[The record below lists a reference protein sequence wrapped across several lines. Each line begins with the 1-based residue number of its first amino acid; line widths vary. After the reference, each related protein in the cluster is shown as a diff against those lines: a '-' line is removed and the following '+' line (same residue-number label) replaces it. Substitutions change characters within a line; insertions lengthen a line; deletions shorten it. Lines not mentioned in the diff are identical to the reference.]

1 MTQHAPEA
9 LEREPLDPG
18 TEAPDE
24 PGPVESSSAD
34 WVAAPPSTD
43 EQEPDPDEEGRL
55 DVDALPGG
63 LRAALEAVLMVV
75 DEPVTASALASAL
88 ERDTLEVESA
98 LEAIAADDA
107 EARRGFQLS
116 CISGGWRYYSRHD
129 LAPVIERFLVDG
141 QRSRLSQAALETL
154 AVIAY
159 RQPVSRA
166 RVSGVRGVN
175 VDGVVRTLLT
185 RGLITEVG
193 VDDDHG
199 AVLYGTTPY
208 FLQRLGLRSLEDLPP
223 LAPYLPEADILDHLI
238 QEGDA

>member
-1 MTQHAPEA
+1 M
-9 LEREPLDPG
+9 
-18 TEAPDE
+18 
-24 PGPVESSSAD
+24 
-34 WVAAPPSTD
+34 
-43 EQEPDPDEEGRL
+43 
-55 DVDALPGG
+55 PGG

-75 DEPVTASALASAL
+75 EEPVTAPALAAAL
-88 ERDTLEVESA
+88 ECPVDEVEAA
-98 LEAIAADDA
+98 LEAIVAYD
-107 EARRGFQLS
+107 EESHRGFQLS
-116 CISGGWRYYSRHD
+116 CIGGGWRFYSRHD
-129 LAPVIERFLVDG
+129 LAPVVERFLLDG
-141 QRSRLSQAALETL
+141 QRSRLSQASLETL

-166 RVSGVRGVN
+166 RISGVRGVN

>member
-1 MTQHAPEA
+1 MTEQAAETADAAQAP
-9 LEREPLDPG
+9 G
-18 TEAPDE
+18 
-24 PGPVESSSAD
+24 SAD
-34 WVAAPPSTD
+34 GDEAA
-43 EQEPDPDEEGRL
+43 EQTF

-75 DEPVTASALASAL
+75 EEPVTASTLAAALDRPAA
-88 ERDTLEVESA
+88 EVEEA
-98 LEAIAADDA
+98 LEAIAADD
-107 EARRGFQLS
+107 EDARRGFRLS
-116 CISGGWRYYSRHD
+116 CIGGGWRFYSRHD
-129 LAPVIERFLVDG
+129 LAPVVERFLVDG

-154 AVIAY
+154 AVITY

-208 FLQRLGLRSLEDLPP
+208 FLQRLGLRSLDDLPP
-223 LAPYLPEADILDHLI
+223 LAPYLPEAGILDELI
-238 QEGDA
+238 QEGEA